1 MLHKDAD
8 NAINCLLNGTKDWIL
23 IHPDNEENIPVAE
36 GDRGYGGF
44 ATLDVE
50 SVNLIKYPKFKEV
63 KWQYANM
70 TAGDCLFLPYSYWH
84 QVRSYGS
91 KNMAVSVLFSRLT
104 EFDPTGCDNAKL
116 DYTAL
121 SDVGMVWTYPGH
133 GPQTMG
139 NSDPFET
146 KDEYLSLVNQ
156 TENGRLDA
164 DIIFG
169 VLTDGEV
176 MQNHE
181 DLRRSIA
188 EKVLK
193 IIDVDKKGYASKE
206 DVEALTL
213 DQLKQM
219 ADVIDP
225 DPANTEEYEFA
236 IFDLDSVR
244 LVFKEALAD
253 GNGILTLQNLIKR
266 YEDFGGSAKIARE
279 LFNMLQPRHDD
290 YVTQEEMTE
299 RLDDVLKL
307 YLKQK
312 DEDMSGIHYEKEWTE
327 DKEIMQQTLPSANN
341 LDAMTTTESAHNE
354 L

>member
-1 MLHKDAD
+1 MAVRDFSLE
-8 NAINCLLNGTKDWIL
+8 I
-23 IHPDNEENIPVAE
+23 
-36 GDRGYGGF
+36 
-44 ATLDVE
+44 
-50 SVNLIKYPKFKEV
+50 
-63 KWQYANM
+63 
-70 TAGDCLFLPYSYWH
+70 FLGYWH

-104 EFDPTGCDNAKL
+104 EFDPTGCDNTKL
-116 DYTAL
+116 DYRAL
-121 SDVGMVWTYPGH
+121 SDSGMVWTYPGH

-139 NSDPFET
+139 NVDPFET
-146 KDEYLSLVNQ
+146 KTSFTKSRTAFCFCNGHNGCRGDKNKTHHVTTNEYLSLGNQ
-156 TENGRLDA
+156 TKNGRLDA
-164 DIIFG
+164 DIIFV

-188 EKVLK
+188 EKVLE

-206 DVEALTL
+206 DIEALTL

-244 LVFKEALAD
+244 LVFKEAMAD

-341 LDAMTTTESAHNE
+341 LDAMATTESPHNE